1 MRAEPAW
8 VHRGLA
14 VYAMCGL
21 AFSGKSTAARR
32 VAEALRLRLIS
43 LDGINAERGLHGGE
57 GLSDARWEETSF
69 VAMARMRQHLMDG
82 QSVVVDDTF
91 SHRFLRDR
99 CRRVAATC
107 GATMTVLFV
116 DTPPEVIQSR
126 RRENALTA
134 ARERINDQVFEHHA
148 ARFQFPQDDEPLVRV
163 TSNEDLERWIAD
175 APARLSPDI
184 AGFPG

>member
-1 MRAEPAW
+1 
-8 VHRGLA
+8 
-14 VYAMCGL
+14 
-21 AFSGKSTAARR
+21 
-32 VAEALRLRLIS
+32 
-43 LDGINAERGLHGGE
+43 
-57 GLSDARWEETSF
+57 
-69 VAMARMRQHLMDG
+69 
-82 QSVVVDDTF
+82 
-91 SHRFLRDR
+91 
-99 CRRVAATC
+99 
-107 GATMTVLFV
+107 MTVLFV